1 MKLTWVFTLAGFG
14 LLATVSKG
22 AEITNRGVLDGSLGG
37 GTSFIETFEGHPVA
51 PNHAI
56 SGLGKQLDSP
66 TFGLLPG
73 ATYKTTSASGGFA
86 NTLQWNGDNW
96 YGLHSRTM
104 LSNYRGEDIDYTI
117 PVNAVGIDLSAYQGY
132 ENAGYVQFFDGASL
146 LGTVN
151 VNLLGP
157 DSTFIGW
164 SNPNGHI
171 TRMHLQATTQTWGLI
186 HDNHQFGMMAVPEV
200 GSYLGIAFGIALM
213 VAGNRKRSRTR

>member
-22 AEITNRGVLDGSLGG
+22 AEITNRGALDGSLGG

-73 ATYKTTSASGGFA
+73 ATYKTTSASGGF
-86 NTLQWNGDNW
+86 
-96 YGLHSRTM
+96 
-104 LSNYRGEDIDYTI
+104 
-117 PVNAVGIDLSAYQGY
+117 
-132 ENAGYVQFFDGASL
+132 VQFFDGASL

-164 SNPNGHI
+164 SNPNGQI